1 MFDSQK
7 LAFNKFINGYKHGIY
22 VFTDD
27 ACHVCQDY
35 KESIA
40 YINNAYLYFV
50 EVNIQSQKDQLSQLL
65 ERSIFPLTACYK
77 DNKLKYVRPG
87 QLFDTQLEEIF
98 ADLKIFGDNPLTDE
112 EIERRIEKEKT
123 KCILSYYIF
132 SPTISEEDKQKV
144 IEKAIQYNELP
155 IDVDKFIPSLN
166 DDQRLHLL
174 EGQMD
179 IAKLIIIKDGK
190 TNVYSNFAQ
199 RLTISYTATNG
210 NNTKFEIR
218 NLDTILNGNVDA

>member
-7 LAFNKFINGYKHGIY
+7 LPFNNFIKGYKHGIY

-50 EVNIQSQKDQLSQLL
+50 EINIESEREQLSKLL
-65 ERSIFPLTACYK
+65 DRSIFPLTACFK

-87 QLFDTQLEEIF
+87 QLFDKQLEEIF
-98 ADLKIFGDNPLTDE
+98 ADLKIFGDNPLSQD
-112 EIERRIEKEKT
+112 EIERRLEKERT

-132 SPTISEEDKQKV
+132 SPTISVEDKQKV
-144 IEKAIQYNELP
+144 MEKAIQYNELP
-155 IDVDKFIPSLN
+155 IDVDLLIPSLN
-166 DDQRLHLL
+166 DEQRLHLL
-174 EGQMD
+174 EGQMPE
-179 IAKLIIIKDGK
+179 AKLIIIKDGK
-190 TNVYSNFAQ
+190 TNIFSNFSQKIA
-199 RLTISYTATNG
+199 INYTAING
-210 NNTKFEIR
+210 NDAKFEIR
-218 NLDTILNGNVDA
+218 NLDTILGNTNA

>member
-7 LAFNKFINGYKHGIY
+7 LPFNSFISGYKHGIY

-50 EVNIQSQKDQLSQLL
+50 EVNIESEREQLSKLL
-65 ERSIFPLTACYK
+65 DRSVFPLTACFK

-87 QLFDTQLEEIF
+87 QLFDKQLEEIF
-98 ADLKIFGDNPLTDE
+98 ADLKIFGDNPLSQD
-112 EIERRIEKEKT
+112 EIERRLEKERT

-132 SPTISEEDKQKV
+132 SPTISIEDKQKV
-144 IEKAIQYNELP
+144 MEKAIQYNELP
-155 IDVDKFIPSLN
+155 IDVDSLIPSLN
-166 DDQRLHLL
+166 NEQRLHLL
-174 EGQMD
+174 EGQMPE
-179 IAKLIIIKDGK
+179 AKLIIIKDGK
-190 TNVYSNFAQ
+190 TNIFSNFSQKIA
-199 RLTISYTATNG
+199 INYTAING
-210 NNTKFEIR
+210 NDAKFEIR
-218 NLDTILNGNVDA
+218 NLDTILGNTNA